1 MHDPQR
7 EKNPHEISLVPLR
20 KLPNNRNKFMTTL
33 EEITDKNREEKLAR
47 LRVLWKYA
55 PKEER
60 YAINVTGM
68 AMIDGRDPETVLRR
82 SAAHERRFSKN
93 RYDV

>member
-1 MHDPQR
+1 
-7 EKNPHEISLVPLR
+7 
-20 KLPNNRNKFMTTL
+20 MTGL
-33 EEITDKNREEKLAR
+33 EEMTDKNREEKIAR

-60 YAINVTGM
+60 HAINVTGM
-68 AMIDGRDPETVLRR
+68 AMVDGRDPQTVSRR
-82 SAAHERRFSKN
+82 AAAHERRFSKN